1 MSAKKKT
8 DIQKDI
14 NIKNRKASY
23 NYEFLD
29 KVTCGIQLSGTEIKS
44 IRQGKVSLQEAYC
57 FINNGE
63 IFVKG
68 MNIAVYDQ
76 GTIFNHEPTR
86 VRKLLMKKREIN
98 KWEERLKDQSLTIVA
113 VNMFIS
119 ERGWAKLHIALAKGK
134 KLHDKRDSIKKKDN
148 QRDLD
153 RTKY

>member
-1 MSAKKKT
+1 MSAKKKS

-23 NYEFLD
+23 NFEFLD

-44 IRQGKVSLQEAYC
+44 IRQGKVSLAEAYC

-63 IFVKG
+63 MFVKG

-98 KWEERLKDQSLTIVA
+98 KWIERLKDQSLTIVP

-134 KLHDKRDSIKKKDN
+134 KTHDKRDSIKKKDN

-153 RTKY
+153 RIKY